1 MNFILYDNSNKIV
14 LCEISKCKH
23 GSAAL
28 AKEEGFCYCC
38 AAASP
43 AKASTLA
50 VGARRL
56 TVVARRAAAAGA
68 APMRSGGQNRRM
80 NGSFRGRK
88 KLLLEHMTKP
98 AWMMTECFGS
108 RRQRQRCARARKG
121 VQGRARASNAEGG
134 HTLRFFSKFVSW
146 ANNTNIYQPNE
157 FPRKQK
163 M

>member
-1 MNFILYDNSNKIV
+1 MDILILCLLTSTFGHPHPPTSLLTQSRNFILYDNSKKIIP
-14 LCEISKCKH
+14 CEISKCKR
-23 GSAAL
+23 GSTAL

-56 TVVARRAAAAGA
+56 TVVARRAAGA
-68 APMRSGGQNRRM
+68 APMRRRGQNRRM

-121 VQGRARASNAEGG
+121 VKGRARACKGE
-134 HTLRFFSKFVSW
+134 
-146 ANNTNIYQPNE
+146 
-157 FPRKQK
+157 
-163 M
+163 

>member
-14 LCEISKCKH
+14 LCEISKCKR

-50 VGARRL
+50 RGRRAPVNSGC
-56 TVVARRAAAAGA
+56 TARRAAAAGA

-108 RRQRQRCARARKG
+108 RPQRQRCARARMRACKG
-121 VQGRARASNAEGG
+121 VRARKG
-134 HTLRFFSKFVSW
+134 V
-146 ANNTNIYQPNE
+146 
-157 FPRKQK
+157 
-163 M
+163 

>member
-1 MNFILYDNSNKIV
+1 MLLLCGGLTSKSLDTGGRRAPVNSG
-14 LCEISKCKH
+14 C
-23 GSAAL
+23 
-28 AKEEGFCYCC
+28 
-38 AAASP
+38 
-43 AKASTLA
+43 T
-50 VGARRL
+50 ARH
-56 TVVARRAAAAGA
+56 AAAAGA

-146 ANNTNIYQPNE
+146 ANNSKIYQPNE

-163 M
+163 NHPLKSFWNKPPSNPANFEQERP